1 MSNAAASP
9 FAPLDTE
16 SRRRMTDQDVLKA
29 GMLEAQRIYTAA
41 QTARDIAWA
50 DWSNAYW
57 EDEHSPR
64 TAQLKR
70 IYRLKVD
77 EADRAETAAGKAAE
91 AEAAGRKARKNANQR
106 ASYAR
111 RKAA

>member
-1 MSNAAASP
+1 
-9 FAPLDTE
+9 
-16 SRRRMTDQDVLKA
+16 MTAQDVLKA
-29 GMLEAQRIYTAA
+29 TMLEAARVYDAA

-57 EDEHSPR
+57 QDEHSER
-64 TAQLKR
+64 TARLKR

-91 AEAAGRKARKNANQR
+91 AEAEGRRLRKNELQR
-106 ASYAR
+106 ASHAR
-111 RKAA
+111 RRAA

>member
-1 MSNAAASP
+1 
-9 FAPLDTE
+9 
-16 SRRRMTDQDVLKA
+16 MTAQDVLKA
-29 GMLEAQRIYTAA
+29 RTLEARRIYEAA

-57 EDEHSPR
+57 QDEHGER
-64 TAQLKR
+64 TARLKR
-70 IYRLKVD
+70 IHRLKVD

-91 AEAAGRKARKNANQR
+91 AEAEARRQRKNKLQR
-106 ASYAR
+106 ESWAR